1 METSNL
7 LIEEVV
13 VVLQPLL
20 QVHKSLSTGCR
31 NLSWLNSNSFLVR
44 SCGTEWST
52 FILFLNNSYFD
63 LFKYFSV
70 DPYSLCLRL
79 EGRATPLSIVETR
92 RVQTLMRQTQPP
104 HAQPQAPP
112 DPVDPPVS
120 MSGALPENGFSGE
133 ALSERK
139 DLSNSPTSL
148 RGSLPQTDERGIHQH
163 GKVPFSA
170 GAAESKDDEAGALL
184 NSSSVEANENSS
196 DGWLRAASD
205 AEIRALIEARLSSAS
220 SREDLIDIA
229 QRLELI

>member
-1 METSNL
+1 
-7 LIEEVV
+7 
-13 VVLQPLL
+13 
-20 QVHKSLSTGCR
+20 
-31 NLSWLNSNSFLVR
+31 
-44 SCGTEWST
+44 
-52 FILFLNNSYFD
+52 
-63 LFKYFSV
+63 
-70 DPYSLCLRL
+70 
-79 EGRATPLSIVETR
+79 
-92 RVQTLMRQTQPP
+92 
-104 HAQPQAPP
+104 
-112 DPVDPPVS
+112 

-139 DLSNSPTSL
+139 DLSNSPASL
-148 RGSLPQTDERGIHQH
+148 RGLLPQTDERGIHQH